1 MCWLGWARAGPYQ
14 GGGDPGVETQQA
26 HVLLHGAVYHQPQ
39 FPSDLPHQLP
49 VDCEDR
55 RTVWALQAT
64 CQLRPQPSSSSPLCA
79 ARPPSGIFRAPCLR
93 LAQPGLTHA
102 LACGGHGGAP
112 GLGGKEDPA
121 RTEACL
127 SPQAAWWGWKKGIQ
141 PRDQHVHRKH
151 VRCSTAVGSKETSG
165 WQSQNSQ
172 AHLPLTGHLPCPQL
186 SEPMNE

>member
-1 MCWLGWARAGPYQ
+1 MCWLGWAREGPYQ

-55 RTVWALQAT
+55 RTVRALQAT
-64 CQLRPQPSSSSPLCA
+64 CQPRPQPSSSSPLCA
-79 ARPPSGIFRAPCLR
+79 ARPPSGVFRAPCLH

-102 LACGGHGGAP
+102 LACEGLHGGAP
-112 GLGGKEDPA
+112 GLGGKEDPT

-127 SPQAAWWGWKKGIQ
+127 SPQPAWWGWKKGIQ
-141 PRDQHVHRKH
+141 PREHMCIGSTSDAAQLQDRK
-151 VRCSTAVGSKETSG
+151 RRRGGILRTASLTCPLLGTYRAHSSV
-165 WQSQNSQ
+165 SQ
-172 AHLPLTGHLPCPQL
+172 
-186 SEPMNE
+186 